1 MVVDSYGRILEEQS
15 IETVARASG
24 WNVGIFSFN
33 ANEDL
38 TISIQRTGWT
48 VLSDVNCQVLVEN
61 LDSDWSTVKLVD
73 IAGSD
78 FAPVVTMPAP
88 TGMAQ
93 DDELRATVSCDAP
106 YDVDDD
112 VEDDQKIAFYS
123 APAQPIVETSE
134 VLVSIVVATILLI
147 VAFLAGA
154 TRTEKKPARTPRKDA
169 AEANKEVELT
179 EEEPV
184 PVEEEI
190 DEFSFEPAEEVD
202 EVPLQNETAQA
213 LVESIEVIDLPDEE
227 DATPSG
233 RLASMRDEITTDRPS
248 SEGRQDRMRK
258 FFGNE

>member
-1 MVVDSYGRILEEQS
+1 MVIDSYGRILEEQS
-15 IETVARASG
+15 IETVARASD
-24 WNVGIFSFN
+24 WNVGIFSFK
-33 ANEDL
+33 ANDDL

-48 VLSDVNCQVLVEN
+48 VLNDVNCQVLVEN

-78 FAPVVTMPAP
+78 FAPVVTLPAP
-88 TGMAQ
+88 TGMSQ

-106 YDVDDD
+106 YDIDDD
-112 VEDDQKIAFYS
+112 PEDDQKIAFYS
-123 APAQPIVETSE
+123 APAEPIVETSE

-154 TRTEKKPARTPRKDA
+154 TRTEPKPTGTLRKG
-169 AEANKEVELT
+169 T
-179 EEEPV
+179 EEVKSVVEPKEED
-184 PVEEEI
+184 PEPIEEI
-190 DEFSFEPAEEVD
+190 DKFSFEPAEQID
-202 EVPLQNETAQA
+202 EIPMQDETTQA
-213 LVESIEVIDLPDEE
+213 IVESIEVIDLPDEE

-233 RLASMRDEITTDRPS
+233 RLASMRDEITSDRPS